1 MKAAARS
8 SNRVNSNYS
17 TDSKDSGDSAEKK
30 SSSDSP
36 VIELNQT
43 VSIMNTCVFLVFK
56 CAC

>member
-1 MKAAARS
+1 MKAAARN

-43 VSIMNTCVFLVFK
+43 VSIMNTFVFLVF
-56 CAC
+56 